1 MRAWHI
7 KTLKPGFFYSPYEL
21 SPVIH
26 QPVSIADGVNH
37 LSTPAICRILGT
49 SLRDKCNTALSEK
62 MVPMRVEGRLTEALG
77 EGEPEEQKEILE
89 DGNWSQAGLSLSE
102 AG

>member
-1 MRAWHI
+1 
-7 KTLKPGFFYSPYEL
+7 
-21 SPVIH
+21 
-26 QPVSIADGVNH
+26 
-37 LSTPAICRILGT
+37 
-49 SLRDKCNTALSEK
+49 
-62 MVPMRVEGRLTEALG
+62 MRVEGRLTEALG